1 MWDRLITLI
10 FALLAL
16 LIAMD
21 SFQQWRLKGKLLLI
35 PACALGILT
44 TIAMFY
50 QWGAGFA
57 LLGLTM
63 LVRIIAGFLPV
74 ST

>member
-10 FALLAL
+10 FAL

-21 SFQQWRLKGKLLLI
+21 SFQQWRLKGKQLLI

-44 TIAMFY
+44 TIVLYY
-50 QWGAGFA
+50 Q
-57 LLGLTM
+57 
-63 LVRIIAGFLPV
+63 
-74 ST
+74 

>member
-10 FALLAL
+10 FAL

-21 SFQQWRLKGKLLLI
+21 SFQQWRLKGKQLLI

-44 TIAMFY
+44 TIALYY
-50 QWGAGFA
+50 QMGGRFRFA
-57 LLGLTM
+57 RSDDAHAHQRRMSYLC
-63 LVRIIAGFLPV
+63 
-74 ST
+74 

>member
-1 MWDRLITLI
+1 MWDRLVTLI

-21 SFQQWRLKGKLLLI
+21 SFQQWRLRGKPLLI

-44 TIAMFY
+44 TIALYY

-63 LVRIIAGFLPV
+63 LVRIIAGLMPG
-74 ST
+74 SK